1 MLRPGGRTER
11 NRRAVA
17 SAVLELLKSGDTE
30 LTHDKVAETSGV
42 SRSTVY
48 RRWPT
53 RVALLRE
60 GLSGQTRNLPVPSTG
75 RFDTDVRAL
84 ANTLAGFFTSP
95 TELAS
100 GVSMALDEDHDFLK
114 WQIAFWIE
122 RAQSL
127 LPPFDE
133 AIQRGEIA
141 RDTESAVLL
150 EMLVAPM
157 IVRTVLMKQDLPPS
171 FVNRLAEQVIRTA
184 KSDAQPPTAAT
195 QTLDS

>member
-60 GLSGQTRNLPVPSTG
+60 GLSDQTRSLPVPSTG
-75 RFDTDVRAL
+75 SFDTDVRAL
-84 ANTLAGFFTSP
+84 ASTLAEFFTSP

-133 AIQRGEIA
+133 AIARGEIA

-195 QTLDS
+195 QTLES